1 MMIDE
6 QRQAIL
12 ISGESGAGKT
22 ESAKMVMQYLAH
34 RTAPAQATT
43 ARPRVQGQP
52 GVSTA
57 PVEEQV
63 HTCLLHQIS
72 QASARHLWKS
82 RYMLACYIKIARR
95 EHCTCARAGTCLLV
109 AAKHPGINAAPLE
122 EHLHNCMLSEIIFA
136 CIV

>member
-1 MMIDE
+1 MSFSYHVRLIPEIAFAVDASMHWNVTMWKPTCHHHLQAFNAMMIDE

-63 HTCLLHQIS
+63 YACVLHQNRRQHGS
-72 QASARHLWKS
+72 CGRAS
-82 RYMLACYIKIARR
+82 
-95 EHCTCARAGTCLLV
+95 TCLLV
-109 AAKHPGINAAPLE
+109 AAN
-122 EHLHNCMLSEIIFA
+122 
-136 CIV
+136 